1 MRKLL
6 LFMCTMILVLSLAAC
21 NSNSTSGAAGK
32 KGKITVGGKDFTE
45 QHLMTKMTS
54 LYLKEKGYDVDEAS
68 SMGSTVVRSA
78 LENGQVDLYWDYVG
92 TALIVYLK
100 QDVITDPEKAYEKV
114 KEIDKKNGIIWLNK
128 SEVNNSYAVIMRKD
142 KADKLGINSLEDLAN
157 YVNENP
163 KKLKFAS
170 NAEFF
175 SRDDGLV
182 GLEKKYDFSFPKK
195 NIVKMDNGL
204 VLNALKEDQVQASM
218 GTATDG
224 RIKGFDLVVLE
235 DNKQFFPPYQSVP
248 IVRKEVLEKYPELE
262 DLLNKMAAKL
272 TNEKMTELNY
282 RVDVKHEDVNKVAS
296 EWLKE
301 NGFIK

>member
-1 MRKLL
+1 MKKLL
-6 LFMCTMILVLSLAAC
+6 LFICTMILVLSLGAC
-21 NSNSTSGAAGK
+21 GSNSTSGSAGE

-54 LYLKEKGYDVDEAS
+54 LYLKENGYDVDEAS

-92 TALIVYLK
+92 TALIVYQK
-100 QDVITDPEKAYEKV
+100 QDVITDPDKAYEKV

-128 SEVNNSYAVIMRKD
+128 SEVNNSYAVLMRKD
-142 KADKLGINSLEDLAN
+142 KADKLGIKSLADLAN

-163 KKLKFAS
+163 KVLKFAS

-182 GLEKKYDFSFPKK
+182 GLEKKYGFSFPKK

-224 RIKGFDLVVLE
+224 RIKGFDLVVLK
-235 DNKQFFPPYQSVP
+235 DNKQFFPPYQSAP